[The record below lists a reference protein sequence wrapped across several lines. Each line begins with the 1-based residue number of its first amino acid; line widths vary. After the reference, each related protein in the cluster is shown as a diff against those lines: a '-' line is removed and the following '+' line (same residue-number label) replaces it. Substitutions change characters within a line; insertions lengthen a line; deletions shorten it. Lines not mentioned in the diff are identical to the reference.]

1 MDNVW
6 HTISTNI
13 TLGPAMAGAGAAGGG
28 GGAISYRVIHTL
40 CSRVF
45 YLTQTLLCVSCL
57 TCCEAYKKAGHVC
70 YIQTVLHNFTQS
82 KK

>member
-13 TLGPAMAGAGAAGGG
+13 TLGLAMAGAGAGG